1 MSLIKTLLLITI
13 FNTFIISS
21 SYAQTITSTTGKF
34 TFLNKGDVAP
44 FEGTLFDPVAT
55 AKILAQKEIDEEQ
68 CAAHLKYKTD
78 LLSAKCK
85 RDFDLINSE
94 LEIESKKYKLIYGAQ
109 KEEIETL
116 RELAKGND
124 TTIWTAIGFGLGALT
139 SIAIFYVSV
148 EVVK

>member
-55 AKILAQKEIDEEQ
+55 AKILAQKEIDR
-68 CAAHLKYKTD
+68 KNKKKKGKD
-78 LLSAKCK
+78 KK
-85 RDFDLINSE
+85 KKGKNSNSTSQ
-94 LEIESKKYKLIYGAQ
+94 LG
-109 KEEIETL
+109 
-116 RELAKGND
+116 
-124 TTIWTAIGFGLGALT
+124 GFSRVAGR
-139 SIAIFYVSV
+139 
-148 EVVK
+148 

>member
-116 RELAKGND
+116 
-124 TTIWTAIGFGLGALT
+124 
-139 SIAIFYVSV
+139 
-148 EVVK
+148 